1 MLGSKNVA
9 ALNMRSSGKGLS
21 HSRHRGQHLMPW
33 LLRHC
38 WPLLLGPWVWVSS
51 EMPMWVTR
59 AAISGGLDLAL
70 VSRVLGLALGTPFLD
85 CVWILSVKFQESVSV
100 SSGDGEWRRDIG
112 NATWKWDLVSQFIIE
127 VSCEM
132 NWNLGYRPGIALPW
146 QNKLISLAVWTS
158 FLELDKS

>member
-1 MLGSKNVA
+1 MPRGASH
-9 ALNMRSSGKGLS
+9 ALTAEA
-21 HSRHRGQHLMPW
+21 
-33 LLRHC
+33 LLA
-38 WPLLLGPWVWVSS
+38 LLLDPWVWVSG

-70 VSRVLGLALGTPFLD
+70 VSRVLGLALGTSFLD
-85 CVWILSVKFQESVSV
+85 CVWNLSVEFQESVSV

-127 VSCEM
+127 VSSEM
-132 NWNLGYRPGIALPW
+132 NCNLGYRPGIALPW

-158 FLELDKS
+158 FLNWTRANLV